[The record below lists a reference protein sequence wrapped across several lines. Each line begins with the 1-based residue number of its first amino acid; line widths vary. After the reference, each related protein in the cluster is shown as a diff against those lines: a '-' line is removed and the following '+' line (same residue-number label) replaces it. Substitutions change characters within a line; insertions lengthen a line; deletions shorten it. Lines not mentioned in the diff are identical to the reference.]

1 MRILDSDLRGLS
13 VVTETGD
20 PVGKISGFM
29 FDIDTHSIIHYVVSK
44 SRLLPALLPD
54 ELIVHHSQV
63 ISVDEE
69 KMVVKGGLSEV
80 EERTKALQVRKATG
94 GVAQMT
100 RQK

>member
-44 SRLLPALLPD
+44 SRLLSALLPD

-69 KMVVKGGLSEV
+69 KMVIKGGLTEV
-80 EERTKALQVRKATG
+80 EERARALQVREATS